1 LLLRDLICGE
11 MQILRSYESLSGA
24 VDASF
29 QQSMTS
35 QDALDL
41 LKAGALRA
49 QENRRLIRDAAQ
61 LREDASRGQA
71 PYAAVL
77 SCIDSRVPV
86 EQIFDAVSG
95 DLFVARVAGNV
106 AASSVVASLEFAT
119 ALAGAKAILVLGHTK
134 CGAVKGACAP
144 DQPAGVLGDLLARI
158 SPAVET
164 ARQQCGPDPSEEMLR
179 TCSLENVRQS
189 CADLLSQS
197 DVLASLVEKGDL
209 CVHGALF
216 DVATGSV
223 VWEGV

>member
-1 LLLRDLICGE
+1 MHVI
-11 MQILRSYESLSGA
+11 RSYESLSGA

-29 QQSMTS
+29 QQSITS

-49 QENRRLIRDAAQ
+49 QENRRLTRDAAQ
-61 LREDASRGQA
+61 LREDASLGQA

-119 ALAGAKAILVLGHTK
+119 ALAGAKAILVLGHSHPPKRAIAGKRMTLMSVFAITK
-134 CGAVKGACAP
+134 SGDSWPTKLAP
-144 DQPAGVLGDLLARI
+144 LPPWPR
-158 SPAVET
+158 P
-164 ARQQCGPDPSEEMLR
+164 RPPR
-179 TCSLENVRQS
+179 PPPR
-189 CADLLSQS
+189 
-197 DVLASLVEKGDL
+197 
-209 CVHGALF
+209 
-216 DVATGSV
+216 
-223 VWEGV
+223 

>member
-1 LLLRDLICGE
+1 MAMHAI
-11 MQILRSYESLSGA
+11 RSYESLSGA

-29 QQSMTS
+29 QQSISS
-35 QDALDL
+35 QDAFDL

-61 LREDASRGQA
+61 LRKDASQGQA

-77 SCIDSRVPV
+77 ACIDSRVPV

-95 DLFVARVAGNV
+95 DLFVARVMGNV
-106 AASSVVASLEFAT
+106 AAPSVVASLEFAT
-119 ALAGAKAILVLGHTK
+119 ALAGAKAILVLGHTQ
-134 CGAVKGACAP
+134 CGAVNGACIP
-144 DQPAGVLGDLLARI
+144 DRTAGVLGDLLARI
-158 SPAVET
+158 SPAVEA
-164 ARQQCGPDPSEEMLR
+164 ARQQCGPDPTAEMLR

-197 DVLASLVEKGDL
+197 DVLALLVEQRKL
-209 CVHGALF
+209 VIHGALF
-216 DVATGSV
+216 DVATGRV